1 MLIAVIVLV
10 LLLFLAPPVKLV
22 KPEEGDYLSKESSLP
37 IKGFFVA
44 WVFLSHYKNCVDI
57 SGGGFLSDSF
67 LWLRDMMGQ
76 LCVVMFLFLSG
87 YGIYCSICRKEGY
100 MRTFLLK
107 RLLPVWLSF
116 VICVGFF
123 FIENLILGVNYEP
136 LHIVLAFTGWTSI
149 GNDNWYMFVTFA
161 LYIFA
166 YLSFRFIKPDKR
178 FVGLIIFTCLSLAL
192 LAGLF
197 IAKRDEGSWWYNTIL
212 CFPLGMWYAHFKD
225 KIDAFIFKS
234 KIRYFAALLLSFGLF
249 VCGYYLAR
257 WHSILYCA
265 YAPAAALLIVMV
277 MAKLRFRSF
286 PLSFLGKHVF
296 SIYILQKLVFRA
308 GIAMGLQSNIYL
320 FLIGSFAVTLILA
333 VGYDWVFNF
342 VRAKIKRRKSA

>member
-1 MLIAVIVLV
+1 MLITVIVLV

-37 IKGFFVA
+37 VKGFFVA
-44 WVFLSHYKNCVDI
+44 WVFLSHFKNCVDV

-67 LWLRDMMGQ
+67 LCLMSMMGQ
-76 LCVVMFLFLSG
+76 LCVVMFLFFSG
-87 YGIYCSICRKEGY
+87 YGIYCSLCRKEDY
-100 MRTFLLK
+100 MRSFLLK

-116 VICVGFF
+116 AICVGFF
-123 FIENLILGVNYEP
+123 FVENLILGVSFDP
-136 LHIVLAFTGWTSI
+136 LHTALAFTGWTSI

-178 FVGLIIFTCLSLAL
+178 FVGLIVFTCLSFGL
-192 LAGLF
+192 LVGLF
-197 IAKRDEGSWWYNTIL
+197 IAKRDEGSCWYNTIL

-225 KIDAFIFKS
+225 KIDAFIFRS
-234 KIRYFAALLLSFGLF
+234 RIRYFAALLVFFGLC
-249 VCGYYLAR
+249 VAGYYLSE
-257 WHSILYCA
+257 WHNTLYCA
-265 YAPAAALLIVMV
+265 YAPATALFMVMV
-277 MAKLRFRSF
+277 MAKLRFRSL

-320 FLIGSFAVTLILA
+320 FLVGSFAVTVVLA
-333 VGYDWVFNF
+333 VGYDWLFNF
-342 VRAKIKRRKSA
+342 VRGKLTRRKPA